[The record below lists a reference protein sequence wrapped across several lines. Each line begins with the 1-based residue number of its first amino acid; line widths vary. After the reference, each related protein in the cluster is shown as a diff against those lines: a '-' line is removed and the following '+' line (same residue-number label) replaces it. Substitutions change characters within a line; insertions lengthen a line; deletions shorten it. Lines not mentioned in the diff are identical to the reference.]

1 MTVKELLSFR
11 RKNGLLEK
19 VTVWKSC
26 NENANEYE
34 KIAEFNPGFYEAV
47 SKEILDLEI
56 ENYDID
62 FNLCINDITF
72 KDTLYKQ
79 SALSY
84 LIH

>member
-19 VTVWKSC
+19 VTVWKNC

-34 KIAEFNPGFYEAV
+34 KIAEFNTEFYEAV

-56 ENYDID
+56 EQ
-62 FNLCINDITF
+62 
-72 KDTLYKQ
+72 K
-79 SALSY
+79 
-84 LIH
+84 

>member
-47 SKEILDLEI
+47 SKE
-56 ENYDID
+56 N
-62 FNLCINDITF
+62 
-72 KDTLYKQ
+72 
-79 SALSY
+79 S
-84 LIH
+84 

>member
-1 MTVKELLSFR
+1 MTVKELLSFS

-19 VTVWKSC
+19 VTVWKNC

-34 KIAEFNPGFYEAV
+34 KIAEFNPEFYEAV

-62 FNLCINDITF
+62 FEEDYCPTP
-72 KDTLYKQ
+72 TL
-79 SALSY
+79 
-84 LIH
+84 LIFVNS

>member
-34 KIAEFNPGFYEAV
+34 KNSRIQ
-47 SKEILDLEI
+47 SWIL
-56 ENYDID
+56 
-62 FNLCINDITF
+62 
-72 KDTLYKQ
+72 
-79 SALSY
+79 
-84 LIH
+84 

>member
-11 RKNGLLEK
+11 RKNGFLEK

-34 KIAEFNPGFYEAV
+34 KIAEFNPEFYETV

-62 FNLCINDITF
+62 FEEDYCPIP
-72 KDTLYKQ
+72 TL
-79 SALSY
+79 
-84 LIH
+84 LIFVNF

>member
-47 SKEILDLEI
+47 SKEIIDLEI
-56 ENYDID
+56 ENV
-62 FNLCINDITF
+62 FTKGGF
-72 KDTLYKQ
+72 KKM
-79 SALSY
+79 SKGGVKNV
-84 LIH
+84 